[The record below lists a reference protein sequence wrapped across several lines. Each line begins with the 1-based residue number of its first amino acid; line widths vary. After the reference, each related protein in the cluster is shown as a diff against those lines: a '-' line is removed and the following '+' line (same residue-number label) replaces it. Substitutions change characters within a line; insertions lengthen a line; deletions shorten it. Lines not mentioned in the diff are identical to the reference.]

1 MRGRS
6 PLVASVTLLAFTTLV
21 LWPRGASAQNDA
33 KAPPPAAAPATSA
46 APPPANAAPPPTSA
60 AAAPASDDAAMAQ
73 AKQHFE
79 TGRNAYNAGDYVTAI
94 REFKAA
100 EALRPSPI
108 LAYNIGLA
116 NEKLGKRR
124 VAVKYYK
131 RYLELQPNAANKAE
145 VEQKVQALEAE
156 IAASPP
162 PAAMAQPGGT
172 APQPGG
178 AAAQPGGAQ
187 VEQPG
192 DMPPADPNATA
203 GAAAAQPGY
212 DPYASQAPPGQPPAK
227 PAKKKSYW
235 WIGLIIGGAVTVTV
249 VLAVVIWVYA
259 VNNTTTYYYDRGLT
273 QVPGQRI
280 DRHDIGGMTLL
291 RF

>member
-6 PLVASVTLLAFTTLV
+6 SLVASLTLLSFTTLT
-21 LWPRGASAQNDA
+21 LWPHGAWAQGEA
-33 KAPPPAAAPATSA
+33 KPAEAPPAAAPA
-46 APPPANAAPPPTSA
+46 PAVGGE
-60 AAAPASDDAAMAQ
+60 DAAMAQ

-79 TGRNAYNAGDYVTAI
+79 TGRNAYNAGDYMTAI

-100 EALRPSPI
+100 EQLRPSPI
-108 LAYNIGLA
+108 LDYNIGLA

-145 VEQKVQALEAE
+145 VEGKVSALEAE
-156 IAASPP
+156 IAAQPVPP
-162 PAAMAQPGGT
+162 PGGT
-172 APQPGG
+172 APQPG
-178 AAAQPGGAQ
+178 AQPETQA
-187 VEQPG
+187 
-192 DMPPADPNATA
+192 DMPPADPNAQP

-212 DPYASQAPPGQPPAK
+212 DPYASTAPPGQPVAAK

-235 WIGLIIGGAVTVTV
+235 WIGLIIGGAVTLTV
-249 VLAVVIWVYA
+249 VIAVVIWLYA
-259 VNNTTTYYYDRGLT
+259 VDTTTTYYANHGLGSQT
-273 QVPGQRI
+273 VGNGPNGI
-280 DRHDIGGMTLL
+280 DRHELGGVTLL